1 MNNLPSD
8 PFMLLS
14 VVNTK
19 LRDEYTSLDEL
30 CESLGTDRS
39 ALEKK
44 LADAGFEYIPSANQ
58 FR

>member
-30 CESLGTDRS
+30 CESLGADRS

>member
-1 MNNLPSD
+1 
-8 PFMLLS
+8 MLLS